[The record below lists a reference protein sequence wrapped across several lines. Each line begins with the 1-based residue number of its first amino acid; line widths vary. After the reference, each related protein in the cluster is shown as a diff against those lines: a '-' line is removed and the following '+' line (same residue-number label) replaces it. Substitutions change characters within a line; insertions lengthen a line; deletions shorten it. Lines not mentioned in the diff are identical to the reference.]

1 MGPCQGGVGRAAGGE
16 TMTITYLATDIDHG
30 NGILSYV
37 SVAGCDM
44 LRTFGLGEA
53 DLQPCIDRWI

>member
-1 MGPCQGGVGRAAGGE
+1 MDLASNAKMCQFINTCFANVSK
-16 TMTITYLATDIDHG
+16 TDFK
-30 NGILSYV
+30 V

-53 DLQPCIDRWI
+53 DLQPCIDR

>member
-1 MGPCQGGVGRAAGGE
+1 MGKFTQNYAFFALNV
-16 TMTITYLATDIDHG
+16 YLSTRKHTSFAKSSKF
-30 NGILSYV
+30 NFKV

-53 DLQPCIDRWI
+53 DLQPCIDR